1 MAEHLQLDAQSPWPG
16 LASFGEGDQPY
27 FRGREREADEL
38 ARLVRRERLTVLF
51 GRSGLGKSSLL
62 AAGLFPRLRSDLHL
76 PLVVRI
82 GYAAQASPR
91 QQVWDALAHACAAAG
106 VQAPP
111 PEADESLWA
120 YFHRAG
126 AGFWNLRRR
135 PLLPVL
141 VFDQFEEVFTLG
153 QESEA
158 SRQAAQAFLDEL
170 ADLIEDRPS
179 EALRQVL
186 DSDPAR
192 SAGIDFERR
201 GCKVLL
207 SFREDFLPDVE
218 GLRGRIPSLIRNRFR
233 LLPMDAAQARE
244 VIASGGALV
253 GPEVAERIVGLA
265 WRNQAVA
272 PTEAELPRVEV
283 DPALLSVICSELNLR
298 RRAAGA
304 ARIEPGL
311 LAGAERE
318 ILVDFYERSLKG
330 LAPEVRLF
338 VEDRLVSATG
348 YRANFA
354 YNEALALPGVSRVA
368 LDSLVAGR
376 LLRLDERFGQRQLE
390 LTHDVLTRVVM
401 GSRDQRLAR
410 EAEAALKLREA
421 AAAAAQRRN
430 RQVFA
435 GVVAAVVMALVL
447 LGWAGWQTNVAMA
460 AVASANELKSLAR
473 SSQWLAAADRL
484 PASEFDRALL
494 VRAEALRTTPNHPDA
509 LGELLTPLLRPN
521 RPYAYLSSRTK
532 GVTSVAFSLDGKR
545 LALGTEDSTVIV
557 WDLDSR
563 KPLATLKGHKG
574 NVQSVAFS
582 PDGKRLASSADKT
595 VILWDLDKLKPVMQP
610 LATLEA
616 HHDEVWS
623 IAFSPDGKRLA
634 SANEDQT
641 VTLWDLDSRKPL
653 ATLKGHKDRVWSVA
667 FSPDG
672 KRLASSADKTV
683 ILWGLES
690 LKPVMQPLATLEGHK
705 DQVFGVTFSPD
716 GMRLASASSDNTV
729 ILWDLDSLTP
739 VVQPLATLEGHKDSV
754 LSVAFSPDGQR
765 LASASGDKTVLLW
778 DLASPKPV
786 LQPLATLEGH
796 KTLVWSV
803 VFSTDGKRLASA
815 DNDSTVILWD
825 LDNRRPMT
833 KLEEHKRDVL
843 SVAFSP
849 DGKRLASASAD
860 KTVILW
866 DLESRK
872 PLVIL
877 EGHKDGVSTLAF
889 SPDSRRLASSADKT
903 VFLWGLD
910 SLKPVMQPLAKLEG
924 HKAGVYS
931 VAFSPDGKQLASA
944 SADPSVILWDL
955 ENLKPVMQPLATLAG
970 HKDPFS
976 SVAFSPDGK
985 RLASASWDKTVI
997 LWDVASRQPMATL
1010 EGHNYL
1016 VLSVAFSPDGKWLAS
1031 ASADK
1036 TVILWDVAS
1045 GKPLATFEGH
1055 KDQVQSVAFSPDGKR
1070 LASASSDKTVILWD
1084 VASRKPLA
1092 TLEGRKGDYQSVAF
1106 SPDGKRLASA
1116 GADNTVVL
1124 WDLDPAHLLD
1134 QACQTVGR
1142 NLSCSEWRDS
1152 IGANLPYRLTC
1163 PAFASPAEA
1172 CK

>member
-179 EALRQVL
+179 EALRPVL

-401 GSRDQRLAR
+401 DSRDQRLAR

-435 GVVAAVVMALVL
+435 GVVAAVVMALGL

-563 KPLATLKGHKG
+563 KPLATLKGHK
-574 NVQSVAFS
+574 
-582 PDGKRLASSADKT
+582 
-595 VILWDLDKLKPVMQP
+595 
-610 LATLEA
+610 
-616 HHDEVWS
+616 
-623 IAFSPDGKRLA
+623 
-634 SANEDQT
+634 
-641 VTLWDLDSRKPL
+641 
-653 ATLKGHKDRVWSVA
+653 DRVWGVA

-716 GMRLASASSDNTV
+716 GRRLASASSDNTV
-729 ILWDLDSLTP
+729 ILWDLDSLSP
-739 VVQPLATLEGHKDSV
+739 VMQPLATLEGHKDSV

-796 KTLVWSV
+796 RTLVWSV
-803 VFSTDGKRLASA
+803 VFSSDGKRLASA

-833 KLEEHKRDVL
+833 KLEEHKREVL

-889 SPDSRRLASSADKT
+889 SPDSKRLASSADKT

-1016 VLSVAFSPDGKWLAS
+1016 VLSVAFSPHGKWLAS

-1045 GKPLATFEGH
+1045 GKPLAIFEGH

-1163 PAFASPAEA
+1163 PAFAPPAEA

>member
-106 VQAPP
+106 VQALP

-435 GVVAAVVMALVL
+435 GVVAAVVMALGL

-557 WDLDSR
+557 
-563 KPLATLKGHKG
+563 
-574 NVQSVAFS
+574 
-582 PDGKRLASSADKT
+582 
-595 VILWDLDKLKPVMQP
+595 
-610 LATLEA
+610 
-616 HHDEVWS
+616 
-623 IAFSPDGKRLA
+623 
-634 SANEDQT
+634 
-641 VTLWDLDSRKPL
+641 WDLDSRKPL

-833 KLEEHKRDVL
+833 KLEEHKWDVQ

-1134 QACQTVGR
+1134 QACHTVGR

-1163 PAFASPAEA
+1163 PAFAPPAEA